1 MDDDRRV
8 SIRERIFL
16 SAAVERVQLKNSD
29 MGEISGC
36 AEIAVYEV
44 ALSEPQQSLT
54 QMVKASF
61 LGRGNNIT
69 LA

>member
-1 MDDDRRV
+1 MSLVNFDC
-8 SIRERIFL
+8 SFFGGPASTSFL
-16 SAAVERVQLKNSD
+16 SSEFPDSD

>member
-1 MDDDRRV
+1 MAKKLQPPSFGHDTMMP
-8 SIRERIFL
+8 
-16 SAAVERVQLKNSD
+16 NSD
-29 MGEISGC
+29 KGEISGC